1 MLEDR
6 YALAHRLYPY
16 ARVADQEAAAPAH
29 HQAIVIG
36 GGPVGMAA
44 ALELGLKGI
53 ETVVL
58 DDHEGVGQGSRAI
71 CFSKRCLEVAHR
83 LGAAGPM
90 MEKGVEWSLG
100 RVFHGDRE
108 VFDFN
113 LLPEEG
119 HRFPAFI
126 NLQQPYFEKYLVERI
141 RQVQKEGVSIDI
153 RGRNKVIGIDHEG
166 DEVTLQVETPD
177 GEYRLT
183 ADWVIVADGASSPT
197 RNMMGLGFEGK
208 VFEDNFLIAD
218 VRMKADFPVERRFWF
233 EPTFKGSGDSA
244 LLHKQPDGEWRI
256 DFQIGWDIDRKE
268 ELKDENVRAR
278 LDAMLGP
285 MGIEY
290 EVVWTSIYT
299 FQCRRMEKFRHGHV
313 IFVGDS
319 AHQVSPFGARGC
331 NSGMQDV
338 DNLGWK
344 LKRVIDGQSPESLL
358 DTYDEERLVATDENI
373 LNSTRATDF
382 ITPKSKISKIF
393 RNAVLDLSEEN
404 DFARPFVNSGRLSV
418 PATLDGSS
426 LNSEDGLPDGPERSR
441 PGAVCPDAPLDGDFL
456 LDRIGDRF
464 AVLAIGVDVP
474 DFEGDLDADRL
485 VFAKGTIPVLDERYL
500 GEVKQGVYLIRPD
513 QHVAARWADWN
524 INAVRKAF
532 ERAIGKGA
540 EG

>member
-6 YALAHRLYPY
+6 YNLAHRLYPY
-16 ARVADQEAAAPAH
+16 SRSVDQDAATPAH
-29 HQAIVIG
+29 HQVIVIG

-53 ETVVL
+53 ETLVL

-71 CFSKRCLEVAHR
+71 CFSKRCLEIAHR

-100 RVFHGDRE
+100 RVFHGERE
-108 VFDFN
+108 VFEFN

-141 RQVQKEGVSIDI
+141 RQAQAEGVPIEI
-153 RGRNKVIGIDHEG
+153 RGRNKVTDIDT
-166 DEVTLQVETPD
+166 DSDKVALQIETPD
-177 GEYRLT
+177 GQYSLT
-183 ADWVIVADGASSPT
+183 ADWVIAADGAGSPT
-197 RNMMGLGFEGK
+197 RKMMGLGFDGK

-233 EPTFKGSGDSA
+233 EPPFKGSGDSA

-256 DFQIGWDIDRKE
+256 DFQIGWHIDREKE
-268 ELKDENVRAR
+268 LQDENIRAR
-278 LDAMLGP
+278 LDAMLSP
-285 MGIEY
+285 MGIDY
-290 EVVWTSIYT
+290 EIVWTSIYT
-299 FQCRRMEKFRHGHV
+299 FQCRRMEKFRHDRV

-319 AHQVSPFGARGC
+319 CHQVSPFGARGC

-344 LKRVIDGQSPESLL
+344 LKRVIDGLSPEELL
-358 DTYDEERLVATDENI
+358 DSYDEERIAATDENI
-373 LNSTRATDF
+373 LNSTRSTDF
-382 ITPKSKISKIF
+382 ITPKSTISKVF

-404 DFARPFVNSGRLSV
+404 DFARPFVNSGRLSI
-418 PATLDGSS
+418 PATLDGST
-426 LNSEDGLPDGPERSR
+426 LNTQDDLPGAPARSR

-456 LDRIGDRF
+456 LDRLGGRF

-474 DFEGDLDADRL
+474 DFQGDIDADRL
-485 VFAKGTIPVLDERYL
+485 MFSKGQFPVLEERYL
-500 GEVKQGVYLIRPD
+500 GGTEQAIYLIRPD
-513 QHVAARWADWN
+513 QHVAGRWADWS
-524 INAVRKAF
+524 IDAVCKAF
-532 ERAIGKGA
+532 GRATGMAEKG
-540 EG
+540 